1 MGKRT
6 VRNESYSEQLFQSVR
21 ILEKH
26 KIYVYPRVLTI
37 QESEAEN
44 ATKEAPNFSK
54 HSNVILCDSAPLMK
68 VSSSFIRKAIK
79 AKKDVRYLLSEPVF
93 RYVDDMKFYQ

>member
-1 MGKRT
+1 
-6 VRNESYSEQLFQSVR
+6 
-21 ILEKH
+21 
-26 KIYVYPRVLTI
+26 
-37 QESEAEN
+37 
-44 ATKEAPNFSK
+44 
-54 HSNVILCDSAPLMK
+54 MK

>member
-1 MGKRT
+1 
-6 VRNESYSEQLFQSVR
+6 
-21 ILEKH
+21 
-26 KIYVYPRVLTI
+26 
-37 QESEAEN
+37 
-44 ATKEAPNFSK
+44 
-54 HSNVILCDSAPLMK
+54 LMK